1 MNSCFSNKEEGK
13 TICRDKIEHPELR
26 VRDGE
31 WKRVAGNNLVSVKTG
46 SYRSFAGK
54 FDSLDQ

>member
-1 MNSCFSNKEEGK
+1 MNSGFSDKEEGK
-13 TICRDKIEHPELR
+13 TISRDKIEHPELR

-31 WKRVAGNNLVSVKTG
+31 WKRVPGNNLVSVRTG
-46 SYRSFAGK
+46 SYRPFAGK